1 MTWADDCWCYHLCYC
16 SLMTGRPAAKPSAVV
31 PASQRTAAT
40 AGGAKNDARVAEL
53 DTQVRNITWQWLPVC
68 FLSD

>member
-1 MTWADDCWCYHLCYC
+1 
-16 SLMTGRPAAKPSAVV
+16 MTGRPAAKPSAVV

-53 DTQVRNITWQWLPVC
+53 DTQVRNIT
-68 FLSD
+68 